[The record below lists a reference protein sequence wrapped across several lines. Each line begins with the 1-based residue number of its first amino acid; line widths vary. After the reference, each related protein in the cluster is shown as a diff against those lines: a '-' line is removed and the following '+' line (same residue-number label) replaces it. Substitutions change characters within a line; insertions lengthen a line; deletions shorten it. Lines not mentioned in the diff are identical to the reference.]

1 MLMQI
6 NSSTQIS
13 GNPTEFFGI
22 LVFPAV
28 EKFYLFPKSGFCGKS
43 GHIPVPIPGISAL
56 KKNELKSSHLQNCMP
71 SWHGTLS
78 VRGEKSS
85 REDSRI
91 IILGFLN
98 L

>member
-1 MLMQI
+1 M

-56 KKNELKSSHLQNCMP
+56 KKYELPTMP
-71 SWHGTLS
+71 LVLS
-78 VRGEKSS
+78 GEKVNAVRLIRGNITRFSIS
-85 REDSRI
+85 MC
-91 IILGFLN
+91 
-98 L
+98 